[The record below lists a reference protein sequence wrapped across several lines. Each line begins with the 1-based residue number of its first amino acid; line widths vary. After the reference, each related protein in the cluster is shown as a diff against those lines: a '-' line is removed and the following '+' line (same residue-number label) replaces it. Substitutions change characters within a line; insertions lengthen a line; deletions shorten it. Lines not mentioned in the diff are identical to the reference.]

1 MGQNLKWWHDES
13 KRARNSWHQGGVKRI
28 PENATLALCSTQF
41 FKGVNDDGDEIKC
54 GYKFLKF
61 VVMGHRGSG
70 MNKLESSDPRIKTM

>member
-1 MGQNLKWWHDES
+1 MSQRGQGIHGTKEEW
-13 KRARNSWHQGGVKRI
+13 KRI

-41 FKGVNDDGDEIKC
+41 FKGVNDDGDEVKC

-70 MNKLESSDPRIKTM
+70 MNMLESSDPRIKTM